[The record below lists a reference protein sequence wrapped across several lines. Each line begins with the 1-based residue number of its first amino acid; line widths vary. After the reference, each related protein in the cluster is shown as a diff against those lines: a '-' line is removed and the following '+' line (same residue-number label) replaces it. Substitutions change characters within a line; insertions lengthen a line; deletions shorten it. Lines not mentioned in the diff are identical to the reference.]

1 MTTLHRTPGALS
13 AKPAVPT
20 AAGRPVSPLQLV
32 VRRLWR
38 NPGAWLGALLI
49 GAALVAALVG
59 PWLAPYPPDALNLA
73 AQLQAPGSLHLAGTD
88 FYGRDLASRLLF
100 GARATLSTAGLAV
113 SLGLIVGTV
122 LGLLAGY
129 SRAWLGQAF
138 VALIDLLLAFTAL
151 LLALLVVALLGPGLA
166 TLGIAVG
173 IAGIPIY
180 ARLVRSV
187 VLTVRSTLY
196 VEAAQAL
203 GAGTARI
210 LFRHLLPAVLAPV
223 LAWTTLD
230 AGWAILNVAGLGF
243 LGLGAPPP
251 QAEWGLM
258 LFEGREYLG
267 AAPWTSALPG
277 LAITLTVLG
286 TTLFGDAL
294 SDALQPYAGHK

>member
-1 MTTLHRTPGALS
+1 M
-13 AKPAVPT
+13 AV
-20 AAGRPVSPLQLV
+20 G
-32 VRRLWR
+32 
-38 NPGAWLGALLI
+38 
-49 GAALVAALVG
+49 LVA
-59 PWLAPYPPDALNLA
+59 
-73 AQLQAPGSLHLAGTD
+73 
-88 FYGRDLASRLLF
+88 
-100 GARATLSTAGLAV
+100 
-113 SLGLIVGTV
+113 GTV

-138 VALIDLLLAFTAL
+138 VGLIDLLLAFPAL
-151 LLALLVVALLGPGLA
+151 LLALLVVALLGPGLP

-187 VLTVRSTLY
+187 VLTVRSTPY

-203 GAGTARI
+203 GASTARI

-258 LFEGREYLG
+258 LFEGREFLG
-267 AAPWTSALPG
+267 AAPWASSAPG

-286 TTLFGDAL
+286 STLLGDAL
-294 SDALQPYAGHK
+294 SDALRPHGGQR

>member
-1 MTTLHRTPGALS
+1 M
-13 AKPAVPT
+13 
-20 AAGRPVSPLQLV
+20 
-32 VRRLWR
+32 
-38 NPGAWLGALLI
+38 
-49 GAALVAALVG
+49 
-59 PWLAPYPPDALNLA
+59 
-73 AQLQAPGSLHLAGTD
+73 
-88 FYGRDLASRLLF
+88 
-100 GARATLSTAGLAV
+100 
-113 SLGLIVGTV
+113 
-122 LGLLAGY
+122 
-129 SRAWLGQAF
+129 
-138 VALIDLLLAFTAL
+138 IDLLLAFPAL

-187 VLTVRSTLY
+187 VLTVRSSLY

-203 GAGTARI
+203 GADTTRI

-223 LAWTTLD
+223 LAWTALD
-230 AGWAILNVAGLGF
+230 AGWAILTVAGLGF

-267 AAPWTSALPG
+267 AAPWTSAMPG

-286 TTLFGDAL
+286 LTLLGDAL
-294 SDALQPYAGHK
+294 SDALQPYNGPR